1 MATSKLKKQ
10 GQLEALE
17 AKFKE
22 AEGVAFVRFN
32 GATVEEVQLIRR
44 DLRAKGMT
52 YTVIKKTLIAL
63 AAKNSKLAEFSS
75 DNLDGAVAVIVSATD
90 SVAPAAE
97 IKRMKK
103 ESFNKE
109 TKTSVFDFAGAIF
122 EGKLLDEKETAILA
136 DTPSREESLSKIVS
150 MLKSG
155 PQKIHGILN
164 SGLQKVYNVLENADK
179 ISA

>member
-17 AKFKE
+17 ALMKD
-22 AEGVAFVRFN
+22 AEGVAFVRFD
-32 GATVEEVQLIRR
+32 GATVDKVQTIRR

-63 AAKNSKLAEFSS
+63 AAKNTKLAEFDSE
-75 DNLDGAVAVIVSATD
+75 NLNGAVAVIISATD

-97 IKRMKK
+97 IKRLKK
-103 ESFNKE
+103 ESFSKAK
-109 TKTSVFDFAGAIF
+109 KTSVFDFAGAVF
-122 EGKLLDEKETAILA
+122 EGKLLDEAETAILA
-136 DTPSREESLSKIVS
+136 ETPSREESLSKIVS

-164 SGLQKVYNVLENADK
+164 SGLQKMHNVLDNADK
-179 ISA
+179 IAA